1 MKALVKLTGIVV
13 FVFLSVSVK
22 AQSLRIVYDFL
33 QDEIHYYKTTP
44 NDKKGK
50 PNSTPV
56 VGRNQ
61 IITVEVVNFN
71 KFVFAADATYTS
83 KVVEKQSEMGF
94 LDLMGT
100 MVNPMSATGFFT
112 ALGGTLP
119 DEVGRGGVLSTR
131 GASSAYD
138 DIRDAYNKLTGI
150 EATMRSADYAIT
162 KLNKLKYNPYLPT
175 DTIVN
180 LSNHLIQNIFH
191 KPVMNPSDFAS
202 VIVKINEDYH
212 ESMATL
218 SSSSAAFLK
227 EYQSYAARNS
237 GGFEG

>member
-22 AQSLRIVYDFL
+22 AQSLRIVYHFL
-33 QDEIHYYKTTP
+33 QDEIHCYKTTP

-50 PNSTPV
+50 PISTPV

-71 KFVFAADATYTS
+71 KFVFAADETYTS
-83 KVVEKQSEMGF
+83 KVVEMQSEMCF

-119 DEVGRGGVLSTR
+119 DEIGRGGVLSTR

-150 EATMRSADYAIT
+150 EATAISRLRNHQT
-162 KLNKLKYNPYLPT
+162 EQAQIQPVLANGYDCKLIESPHSKHLPQT
-175 DTIVN
+175 G
-180 LSNHLIQNIFH
+180 
-191 KPVMNPSDFAS
+191 
-202 VIVKINEDYH
+202 NEP
-212 ESMATL
+212 E
-218 SSSSAAFLK
+218 
-227 EYQSYAARNS
+227 
-237 GGFEG
+237 